1 MATLEISTM
10 VNRLLEEVLAFVS
23 NPENKPKWGSRS
35 NEVRRSRVALAP
47 EVARIGVVGRTTV
60 CPG

>member
-10 VNRLLEEVLAFVS
+10 INRLLEEVLAFVN

-35 NEVRRSRVALAP
+35 NEVHRSRAALAP
-47 EVARIGVVGRTTV
+47 EVARIGVVG
-60 CPG
+60 